1 METFGQSKETIDECV
16 ASLTITTKLSDLTQI
31 QQNLGEIN
39 EKFDDITAWLQSE
52 DEDIYN
58 KLFTC

>member
-1 METFGQSKETIDECV
+1 METFSQPKETIDECV

-31 QQNLGEIN
+31 QQNLEEIN

-52 DEDIYN
+52 DEDTYN

>member
-1 METFGQSKETIDECV
+1 METFGQPKETIDECV

-31 QQNLGEIN
+31 QQNLEEIN

-52 DEDIYN
+52 DEDTYN